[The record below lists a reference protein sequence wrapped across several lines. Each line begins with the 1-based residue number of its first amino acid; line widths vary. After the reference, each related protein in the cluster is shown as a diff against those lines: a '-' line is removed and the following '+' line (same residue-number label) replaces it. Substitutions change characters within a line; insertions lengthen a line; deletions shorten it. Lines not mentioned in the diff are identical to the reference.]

1 MCSVKTK
8 GSKWLSRLLCRCTIQ
23 PEEIQIDYDYEDEDE
38 DESDG
43 EEGID
48 YEHSEGEGDYERGFA
63 TNKD

>member
-1 MCSVKTK
+1 
-8 GSKWLSRLLCRCTIQ
+8 LSRLLCRCTIQ

-43 EEGID
+43 EERIH
-48 YEHSEGEGDYERGFA
+48 YEHSEEQGDYERGFA